1 MDRYKVEGPKGD
13 NSDEDLEGW
22 RRAVENAKAQLQHQ
36 RLRNVNAQL
45 LKKYGSAA
53 WNAYSYQLTG
63 LIKILEVEL
72 VEAQQEVEGIN
83 KRRKISQV
91 SRFVPRRKLIF
102 KPFIEYIDSRR
113 KNNSD
118 GGESP
123 CRID

>member
-91 SRFVPRRKLIF
+91 SRFEDK
-102 KPFIEYIDSRR
+102 KG
-113 KNNSD
+113 NS
-118 GGESP
+118 SLNHLLN
-123 CRID
+123 I